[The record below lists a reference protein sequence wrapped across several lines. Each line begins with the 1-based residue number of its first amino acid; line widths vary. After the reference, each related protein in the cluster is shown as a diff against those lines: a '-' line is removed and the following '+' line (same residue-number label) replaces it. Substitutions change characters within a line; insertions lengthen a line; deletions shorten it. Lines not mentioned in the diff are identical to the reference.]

1 MSEIVKLELTPKIT
15 HRIEEVAQEVKQ
27 RIDSLNIDKLV
38 ATDQTLKSLKKLRAD
53 LNKELATFETQRK
66 AIKTAVLNP
75 YSEFESLY
83 NPKIKQEY
91 EMAVL
96 KLGEGINSVEIE
108 LRGARRDKLQAYF
121 EAQRVSTGYTFLEF
135 DKMGLSINLS
145 IPDKSYIEQI
155 DAFFEKVS
163 QDLALIDT
171 QENKEKILAEYKL
184 TLNASSAIVAVTDRL
199 KREAQEAQA
208 VVPTEP
214 ETQRVET
221 PKITGPQKILTARV
235 EITGTAEQLGLLK
248 EFLTVNRINY
258 TNI

>member
-15 HRIEEVAQEVKQ
+15 HRIDEVAQEVKQ
-27 RIDSLNIDKLV
+27 RIDNLNIEKLV
-38 ATDQTLKSLKKLRAD
+38 ATDQTLKSLKNLRAE

-66 AIKTAVLNP
+66 AIKTAVLKP
-75 YSEFESLY
+75 YTEFEILY

-91 EMAVL
+91 ETAVL
-96 KLGEGINSVEIE
+96 KLSEGINSVEIE
-108 LRGARRDKLQAYF
+108 LREARKEKLQAYF
-121 EAQRVSTGYTFLEF
+121 EAQRVTTGYTFLEF
-135 DKMGLSINLS
+135 DKMNLNITLSPS
-145 IPDKSYIEQI
+145 DKSFIDQI
-155 DAFFEKVS
+155 DAFFEKTT

-171 QENKEKILAEYKL
+171 QENKDKILAEYKM
-184 TLNASSAIVAVTDRL
+184 TLNVSQAIVTVTDRL
-199 KREAQEAQA
+199 KREAMEAQA

-221 PKITGPQKILTARV
+221 PKITGPQKILTARI

-248 EFLTVNRINY
+248 EFLTVNKINY